1 MVFLVL
7 TPLVAGCLT
16 TDEQV
21 QPIEQEEAIVT
32 EETMTPD
39 EPDEPME
46 QEETSVDEETVEAVE
61 LMSFEVDFTFDLQRT
76 AENPLRGF
84 YTNYDW
90 GEPVYDFPASLEFAY
105 IPLSEL
111 MSGPSNFTFDTGLEP
126 RLVAAEGRAH
136 QLILRPY
143 IDYPNKASGLPSF
156 LEGQVEMRSYSE
168 HGGGMSPDYNNS
180 QLRQALSSFI
190 QAFGQAYDG
199 DNRIAVIQLGLLGF
213 WGEWHT
219 WPHSEWFPGDEY
231 LNEILDLYD
240 QSFNHTLLQ
249 VRYPV
254 ANTPNL
260 EIGFHDDSFAH
271 STIGDVEWYFHT
283 RLVASSADEH
293 WKHSPVGGE
302 LRPEVQQSIFED
314 DSNSQHQNFTQCV
327 EATHASML
335 LNYAAF
341 SGGLNSTNETQN
353 AENAALSLGYA
364 LHVSHANLSNNQ
376 LNLTIENRGIAPFYY
391 PLSIQLTDGE
401 NTTLTLELPVYIAG
415 QTESPISFD
424 VSSLQ
429 LPSNDS
435 VWTLSLYSESI
446 LPSQHI
452 LFATSP
458 GNALIQVE

>member
-1 MVFLVL
+1 VRIDTFFLVFLVL
-7 TPLVAGCLT
+7 TPLFAGCLA

-21 QPIEQEEAIVT
+21 QSIQQQDLIVSEDTVVPEENIE
-32 EETMTPD
+32 
-39 EPDEPME
+39 
-46 QEETSVDEETVEAVE
+46 
-61 LMSFEVDFTFDLQRT
+61 FEVNFTFDLHRT

-126 RLVAAEGRAH
+126 RLIAAEERAH

-156 LEGQVEMRSYSE
+156 LEDQIEMRSYSD

-180 QLRQALSSFI
+180 QLRAALSSFI

-231 LNEILDLYD
+231 LTEILDTYD
-240 QSFNHTLLQ
+240 QSFNQTLLQ

-254 ANTPNL
+254 ANSPDL
-260 EIGFHDDSFAH
+260 KIGFHDDSFAH
-271 STIGDVEWYFHT
+271 STIGDVEWYFHP
-283 RLVASSADEH
+283 RLVTSGADEH
-293 WKHSPVGGE
+293 WKNSPVGGE
-302 LRPEVQQSIFED
+302 LRPEVQQSIFEAN
-314 DSNSQHQNFTQCV
+314 SNSQHQNFSQCV
-327 EATHASML
+327 EKTHASML

-353 AENAALSLGYA
+353 AENAALLLGYA
-364 LHVSHANLSNNQ
+364 LHVSHANLSDNQ

-391 PLSIQLTDGE
+391 PLSVHLTDSE
-401 NTTLTLELPVYIAG
+401 NTTLTLELPLYIAG
-415 QTESPISFD
+415 QSYSPITFD

-429 LPSNDS
+429 LPSNES
-435 VWTLSLYSESI
+435 AWILSLDSEYI
-446 LPSQHI
+446 LPNQEI
-452 LFATSP
+452 LFATAP
-458 GNALIQVE
+458 ENALIQVK

>member
-1 MVFLVL
+1 MRIDTFLLVFLIL
-7 TPLVAGCLT
+7 TPLLAGCLA

-21 QPIEQEEAIVT
+21 QPPQQQDPIVPQDTAEQEVLIEQEDTIVK
-32 EETMTPD
+32 ENMD
-39 EPDEPME
+39 
-46 QEETSVDEETVEAVE
+46 
-61 LMSFEVDFTFDLQRT
+61 LEVNFTFDLQRT

-126 RLVAAEGRAH
+126 RLVAAEQRAH

-156 LEGQVEMRSYSE
+156 LEDQVEMRSYSD

-180 QLRQALSSFI
+180 QLRAALSSFI

-231 LNEILDLYD
+231 LTEILDTYD

-254 ANTPNL
+254 ANSPELN
-260 EIGFHDDSFAH
+260 IGFHDDSFAH
-271 STIGDVEWYFHT
+271 STIGDVEWYFHP
-283 RLVASSADEH
+283 RLVASGADEH
-293 WKHSPVGGE
+293 WKNAPIGGE
-302 LRPEVQQSIFED
+302 LRPEVQQSIFEEN
-314 DSNSQHQNFTQCV
+314 SNPQHQNFSQCV

-341 SGGLNSTNETQN
+341 SGGLNSTNETKN
-353 AENAALSLGYA
+353 AEDAALSLGYA

-376 LNLTIENRGIAPFYY
+376 LNLTIENRGVAPFYY
-391 PLSIQLTDGE
+391 PLSVQLTDGE
-401 NTTLTLELPVYIAG
+401 NTTLTLELPLYIAG
-415 QTESPISFD
+415 QSYSPITFN

-429 LPSNDS
+429 FPSNES
-435 VWTLSLYSESI
+435 AWTLSLASEYI
-446 LPSQHI
+446 LPNQEI
-452 LFATSP
+452 LFATEP
-458 GNALIQVE
+458 GNALIQVK

>member
-1 MVFLVL
+1 MVFLVTTQL
-7 TPLVAGCLT
+7 FAGCLT

-21 QPIEQEEAIVT
+21 QSIEQEETIVADEMT
-32 EETMTPD
+32 AQNDTISPEETIVPEEVM
-39 EPDEPME
+39 EP
-46 QEETSVDEETVEAVE
+46 EE
-61 LMSFEVDFTFDLQRT
+61 LISFEVNFTFDLERT
-76 AENPLRGF
+76 AKNPLRGF

-90 GEPVYDFPASLEFAY
+90 GEPVYDFPSSLEFAY

-126 RLVAAEGRAH
+126 RLIAAEQRAN

-180 QLRQALSSFI
+180 ELRAALSSFI

-231 LNEILDLYD
+231 LNEILETYD
-240 QSFNHTLLQ
+240 QSFNQTLLQ

-254 ANTPNL
+254 ANSPNL
-260 EIGFHDDSFAH
+260 EFGFHDDSFAH
-271 STIGDVEWYFHT
+271 STIGEVEWYFHS
-283 RLVASSADEH
+283 RLVASGADLH
-293 WKHSPVGGE
+293 WQHSPVGGE
-302 LRPEVQQSIFED
+302 LRPEVQQTIFEEN
-314 DSNSQHQNFTQCV
+314 SNSQHQNFSECV

-391 PLSIQLTDGE
+391 PLSLQLTDGE

-415 QTESPISFD
+415 QAESPISFD

-429 LPSNDS
+429 QPTNDS
-435 VWTLSLYSESI
+435 TWILSLHSEYI
-446 LPSQHI
+446 LPNQEV
-452 LFATSP
+452 LFATVP
-458 GNALIQVE
+458 GTALIQVE

>member
-7 TPLVAGCLT
+7 TPLLAGCLS
-16 TDEQV
+16 TDEQAQSLQPQDPIVPEELEEQEV
-21 QPIEQEEAIVT
+21 QIEQDDLILREEI
-32 EETMTPD
+32 EY
-39 EPDEPME
+39 
-46 QEETSVDEETVEAVE
+46 
-61 LMSFEVDFTFDLQRT
+61 EVNFTFDLQRT

-126 RLVAAEGRAH
+126 RLVAAEQRAH

-156 LEGQVEMRSYSE
+156 LEDHVEMRSYSD

-180 QLRQALSSFI
+180 QLRETLSSFI

-231 LNEILDLYD
+231 LTEILDTYD
-240 QSFNHTLLQ
+240 ESFNHTLLQ

-254 ANTPNL
+254 ANSPNL
-260 EIGFHDDSFAH
+260 KIGFHDDSFAH
-271 STIGDVEWYFHT
+271 STIGDVEWYFHP
-283 RLVASSADEH
+283 RLVASGADEH

-302 LRPEVQQSIFED
+302 LRPEIQQSIFED
-314 DSNSQHQNFTQCV
+314 DSNSQHQNFSQCV

-391 PLSIQLTDGE
+391 PLSIHLTDGE
-401 NTTLTLELPVYIAG
+401 NTTLTLELPLYIPG
-415 QTESPISFD
+415 QSSSPITFD

-429 LPSNDS
+429 SPSHQS
-435 VWTLSLYSESI
+435 AWILSLDSESI
-446 LPSQHI
+446 LPNQEI
-452 LFATSP
+452 LFATAP
-458 GNALIQVE
+458 GNDLIQVK

>member
-7 TPLVAGCLT
+7 TPLLAGCLA
-16 TDEQV
+16 TDEQAQSLQPQDPIV
-21 QPIEQEEAIVT
+21 PEDLEEQDVPIEQDDTILREEI
-32 EETMTPD
+32 EY
-39 EPDEPME
+39 
-46 QEETSVDEETVEAVE
+46 
-61 LMSFEVDFTFDLQRT
+61 EVNFTFDLQRT

-126 RLVAAEGRAH
+126 RLVAAEQRAH
-136 QLILRPY
+136 QLIFRPY

-156 LEGQVEMRSYSE
+156 LEDQVEMRSYSD

-180 QLRQALSSFI
+180 QLREALSSFI

-231 LNEILDLYD
+231 LTEILDTYD
-240 QSFNHTLLQ
+240 ESFNHTLLQ

-254 ANTPNL
+254 ANSPDL
-260 EIGFHDDSFAH
+260 KIGFHDDSFAH
-271 STIGDVEWYFHT
+271 STIGDVEWYFHP
-283 RLVASSADEH
+283 RLVASGADEH
-293 WKHSPVGGE
+293 WKNAPVGGE
-302 LRPEVQQSIFED
+302 LRPEVQQSIFEE
-314 DSNSQHQNFTQCV
+314 DSNSQHQDFSQCV

-341 SGGLNSTNETQN
+341 SGGLNSTNETKN

-364 LHVSHANLSNNQ
+364 LHVSSANLSNNL
-376 LNLTIENRGIAPFYY
+376 LNLTIENRGVAPFYY
-391 PLSIQLTDGE
+391 PLSIQLTDGG
-401 NTTLTLELPVYIAG
+401 NTTLTLELPLYIPG
-415 QTESPISFD
+415 QSSSPITFD

-429 LPSNDS
+429 LPSNES
-435 VWTLSLYSESI
+435 VWILSLDSESI
-446 LPSQHI
+446 LPNQEI
-452 LFATSP
+452 LFATAP
-458 GNALIQVE
+458 GNDLIQVK

>member
-1 MVFLVL
+1 MRIDTFFLVFLVL
-7 TPLVAGCLT
+7 TPLFAGCLA

-21 QPIEQEEAIVT
+21 QSIQQQDLIVSEDTVVPEENIE
-32 EETMTPD
+32 
-39 EPDEPME
+39 
-46 QEETSVDEETVEAVE
+46 
-61 LMSFEVDFTFDLQRT
+61 FEVNFTFDLHRT

-126 RLVAAEGRAH
+126 RLIAAEERAH

-156 LEGQVEMRSYSE
+156 LEDQIEMRSYSD

-180 QLRQALSSFI
+180 QLRAALSSFI

-231 LNEILDLYD
+231 LTEILDTYD
-240 QSFNHTLLQ
+240 QSFNQTLLQ

-254 ANTPNL
+254 ANSPDL
-260 EIGFHDDSFAH
+260 KIGFHDDSFAH
-271 STIGDVEWYFHT
+271 STIGDVEWYFHP
-283 RLVASSADEH
+283 RLVTSGADEH
-293 WKHSPVGGE
+293 WKNSPVGGE
-302 LRPEVQQSIFED
+302 LRPEVQQSIFEAN
-314 DSNSQHQNFTQCV
+314 SNSQHQNFSQCV
-327 EATHASML
+327 EKTHASML

-353 AENAALSLGYA
+353 AENAALLLGYA
-364 LHVSHANLSNNQ
+364 LHVSHANLSDNQ

-391 PLSIQLTDGE
+391 PLSVHLTDSE
-401 NTTLTLELPVYIAG
+401 NTTLTLELPLYIAG
-415 QTESPISFD
+415 QSYSPITFD

-429 LPSNDS
+429 LPSNES
-435 VWTLSLYSESI
+435 AWILSLDSEYI
-446 LPSQHI
+446 LPNQEI
-452 LFATSP
+452 LFATAP
-458 GNALIQVE
+458 ENALIQVK

>member
-1 MVFLVL
+1 MRTDALFLVFLFL
-7 TPLVAGCLT
+7 TPLFAGCLA
-16 TDEQV
+16 TDEKV
-21 QPIEQEEAIVT
+21 QSIQQQDPIVSEDIIEQEDLVVP
-32 EETMTPD
+32 EERI
-39 EPDEPME
+39 E
-46 QEETSVDEETVEAVE
+46 
-61 LMSFEVDFTFDLQRT
+61 FEVNFTFDLHRT

-111 MSGPSNFTFDTGLEP
+111 MSGPSNYTFDTGLEP
-126 RLVAAEGRAH
+126 RLIAAEERAH

-143 IDYPNKASGLPSF
+143 IDYPNKASGLPAF
-156 LEGQVEMRSYSE
+156 LEDQVEMRSYSE

-180 QLRQALSSFI
+180 QLRAALSSFI

-231 LNEILDLYD
+231 LTEILDTYD
-240 QSFNHTLLQ
+240 QSFNQTLLQ

-254 ANTPNL
+254 ANSPDL
-260 EIGFHDDSFAH
+260 RIGFHDDSFAY
-271 STIGDVEWYFHT
+271 STIGDVEWHFHP
-283 RLVASSADEH
+283 RLVTSGADEH
-293 WKHSPVGGE
+293 WKTSPVGGE
-302 LRPEVQQSIFED
+302 LRPEVQQSIFEVN
-314 DSNSQHQNFTQCV
+314 SNPQHQNFSQCV

-341 SGGLNSTNETQN
+341 SGGLNSTNEIQN

-364 LHVSHANLSNNQ
+364 LHVSHANLSDNQ
-376 LNLTIENRGIAPFYY
+376 LHLTIENRGIAPFYY
-391 PLSIQLTDGE
+391 PLSVRLTDSG
-401 NTTLTLELPVYIAG
+401 NTTLTMELPLYISG
-415 QTESPISFD
+415 QSYSPIIFD

-429 LPSNDS
+429 LPSNES
-435 VWTLSLYSESI
+435 AWILSLDSEYI
-446 LPSQHI
+446 LPNQEI
-452 LFATSP
+452 LFATAIE
-458 GNALIQVE
+458 NALIQVK

>member
-1 MVFLVL
+1 MRIDAFFLVFLLL
-7 TPLVAGCLT
+7 TPLFAGCLGS
-16 TDEQV
+16 DEQV
-21 QPIEQEEAIVT
+21 QSIEEQDSIVPEEMRQQEDLVVP
-32 EETMTPD
+32 EENI
-39 EPDEPME
+39 EF
-46 QEETSVDEETVEAVE
+46 QVNF
-61 LMSFEVDFTFDLQRT
+61 SFNLHRT

-126 RLVAAEGRAH
+126 RLIAAEERAH

-156 LEGQVEMRSYSE
+156 LEEQVEMRPYSD

-180 QLRQALSSFI
+180 QLRAALSSFI

-231 LNEILDLYD
+231 LTEILDTYD
-240 QSFNHTLLQ
+240 QSFNQTLLQ

-254 ANTPNL
+254 ANSPEL
-260 EIGFHDDSFAH
+260 KIGFHDDSFAH
-271 STIGDVEWYFHT
+271 STIGDVEWHFHP
-283 RLVASSADEH
+283 RLVTSGADKH
-293 WKHSPVGGE
+293 WMNSPIGGE

-314 DSNSQHQNFTQCV
+314 NSNSQHQNFSQCV

-364 LHVSHANLSNNQ
+364 LHVSHANLSDNQ
-376 LNLTIENRGIAPFYY
+376 LHLTIENRGIAPFYY
-391 PLSIQLTDGE
+391 PLSVHLTDSE
-401 NTTLTLELPVYIAG
+401 NTTLTLDLPLYIAG
-415 QTESPISFD
+415 QSYSPITFD

-429 LPSNDS
+429 LPSNES
-435 VWTLSLYSESI
+435 AWILSLDSEYI
-446 LPSQHI
+446 LSNQEI
-452 LFATSP
+452 LFATTP
-458 GNALIQVE
+458 ENAPIQVK

>member
-7 TPLVAGCLT
+7 TPLLAGCLA
-16 TDEQV
+16 TDEQAQSLQPQDPIV
-21 QPIEQEEAIVT
+21 PEDLEEQEVPIEQDDMILREEI
-32 EETMTPD
+32 EY
-39 EPDEPME
+39 
-46 QEETSVDEETVEAVE
+46 
-61 LMSFEVDFTFDLQRT
+61 EVNFTFDLQRT

-126 RLVAAEGRAH
+126 RLVAAEQRAH

-156 LEGQVEMRSYSE
+156 LEDQVEMRSYSD

-180 QLRQALSSFI
+180 QLREALSSFI

-219 WPHSEWFPGDEY
+219 WPHSEWFPGDQY
-231 LNEILDLYD
+231 LTEILDTYD
-240 QSFNHTLLQ
+240 ESFNHTLLQ

-254 ANTPNL
+254 ANSPNL

-283 RLVASSADEH
+283 RLVASNADEH

-314 DSNSQHQNFTQCV
+314 DSNSQHQDFSQCV

-341 SGGLNSTNETQN
+341 SGGLNSTNETKN

-391 PLSIQLTDGE
+391 PLSIHLTDGG
-401 NTTLTLELPVYIAG
+401 NTTLTLELPLYIPG
-415 QTESPISFD
+415 QSSSPITFD

-429 LPSNDS
+429 SPSHQS
-435 VWTLSLYSESI
+435 AWILSLDSESI
-446 LPSQHI
+446 LPNQEI
-452 LFATSP
+452 LFATAP
-458 GNALIQVE
+458 GNALIQVK

>member
-7 TPLVAGCLT
+7 TPLLAGCLA
-16 TDEQV
+16 TDEQAQPLSPQDPIV
-21 QPIEQEEAIVT
+21 LEDLEEQEVPIEHEDIIIKENI
-32 EETMTPD
+32 D
-39 EPDEPME
+39 
-46 QEETSVDEETVEAVE
+46 
-61 LMSFEVDFTFDLQRT
+61 FEVNFTYDLHRT

-126 RLVAAEGRAH
+126 RLVAAEQRAH

-143 IDYPNKASGLPSF
+143 IDYPNKASGLPTF
-156 LEGQVEMRSYSE
+156 LEDQVEMRSYSD

-180 QLRQALSSFI
+180 QLRAALSSFI

-231 LNEILDLYD
+231 LTEILDTYD

-254 ANTPNL
+254 ANSPEL
-260 EIGFHDDSFAH
+260 KIGFHDDSFAH
-271 STIGDVEWYFHT
+271 STIGDVEWYFHP
-283 RLVASSADEH
+283 RLVASGADEH
-293 WKHSPVGGE
+293 WKNAPIGGE
-302 LRPEVQQSIFED
+302 LRPEVQQSIFEEN
-314 DSNSQHQNFTQCV
+314 SNSQHQNFSQCV

-341 SGGLNSTNETQN
+341 SGGLNSTNETKN
-353 AENAALSLGYA
+353 AEKAALSLGYA

-376 LNLTIENRGIAPFYY
+376 LNLTIENRGVAPFYY
-391 PLSIQLTDGE
+391 PLSVQLTDGE
-401 NTTLTLELPVYIAG
+401 NTTLTLELPLYITG
-415 QTESPISFD
+415 QSYSSITFN

-429 LPSNDS
+429 FPSNES
-435 VWTLSLYSESI
+435 AWILSLASEYI
-446 LPSQHI
+446 LPNQEI
-452 LFATSP
+452 LFASEP
-458 GNALIQVE
+458 GNALIQVK